1 MLSVYEGFFSGGAR
15 IVHSDVLLGL
25 VEGGQQWHRVLSLHG
40 EVHREATAQRMEDDA
55 CYRALTAGGIEVTSL
70 GRSAGLVDGTV
81 AASVFS
87 GPELAD
93 TARAMA
99 GADVILSLK
108 EQPLALLNQNGLPR
122 RPVVVCLHR
131 SDPENQGPALDEL
144 KAAIADGTVVACVC
158 CAESTRDAYEAA
170 GIPGELLHVIPNGV
184 DLLRFRPDAAARLA
198 FRESLGVSATAPGAP
213 GAPVVV
219 FAARYAG
226 MKNVPLFL
234 RAARAWLAREG
245 GGHVVM
251 CGAGMTEDNPAL
263 WADIEVAFG
272 PDRAAL
278 GDRLHLLG
286 VRHDMETVYAGSDV
300 VALTSA
306 SGEAAPLCL
315 IEGMMCGAVPVT
327 TDVGDSASIVEGHG
341 FVTPFDPD
349 AIAFAWSAAV
359 ADRELFAPALAA
371 SRERFSRTRMIAAY
385 ADLLAHVVG
394 DVRDELRP
402 GVGGQ

>member
-40 EVHREATAQRMEDDA
+40 EVHREATTQRMEDDA
-55 CYRALTAGGIEVTSL
+55 CYRALTAGGIDVTSL
-70 GRSAGLVDGTV
+70 GRTAGLVDGTV

-108 EQPLALLNQNGLPR
+108 EQPLALLNQGGLPR

-144 KAAIADGTVVACVC
+144 RTAIADGKVVAGVC
-158 CAESTRDAYEAA
+158 CAQSTRDAYEAA

-184 DLLRFRPDAAARLA
+184 DLLRFRPDAALRLA
-198 FRESLGVSATAPGAP
+198 FRESLGIPA

-251 CGAGMTEDNPAL
+251 CGAGMTDDNPAL
-263 WADIEVAFG
+263 WADTEIAFG
-272 PDRAAL
+272 AERAAL
-278 GDRLHLLG
+278 GDRVHLLG
-286 VRHDMETVYAGSDV
+286 VRHDMEAVYAGSDV
-300 VALTSA
+300 VALTSV

-349 AIAFAWSAAV
+349 AIAFAWTAAV
-359 ADRELFAPALAA
+359 AGRETFVPALAA

-385 ADLLAHVVG
+385 ADLLDRVAG

-402 GVGGQ
+402 GVTGQ

>member
-40 EVHREATAQRMEDDA
+40 EVHREATTQRMEDDA
-55 CYRALTAGGIEVTSL
+55 CYRTLTAGGVEVTSL
-70 GRSAGLVDGTV
+70 GRTAGLVDGAV

-108 EQPLALLNQNGLPR
+108 EQPLALLNQAGLPR

-144 KAAIADGTVVACVC
+144 RTAIADGKIVACVC

-184 DLLRFRPDAAARLA
+184 DLLRFRPDAALRLA
-198 FRESLGVSATAPGAP
+198 FRESAGIPA

-245 GGHVVM
+245 GGHVVL

-263 WADIEVAFG
+263 WADMEIAFG
-272 PDRAAL
+272 ADRDAL
-278 GDRLHLLG
+278 GGRVHLLG
-286 VRHDMETVYAGSDV
+286 VRHDMEAVYAGSDV
-300 VALTSA
+300 VALTSV

-341 FVTPFDPD
+341 LVTPFDPD

-359 ADRELFAPALAA
+359 AEREAFAPALLA

-385 ADLLAHVVG
+385 ADLLDRVAG

>member
-1 MLSVYEGFFSGGAR
+1 M
-15 IVHSDVLLGL
+15 
-25 VEGGQQWHRVLSLHG
+25 
-40 EVHREATAQRMEDDA
+40 
-55 CYRALTAGGIEVTSL
+55 
-70 GRSAGLVDGTV
+70 
-81 AASVFS
+81 
-87 GPELAD
+87 
-93 TARAMA
+93 
-99 GADVILSLK
+99 
-108 EQPLALLNQNGLPR
+108 
-122 RPVVVCLHR
+122 
-131 SDPENQGPALDEL
+131 
-144 KAAIADGTVVACVC
+144 
-158 CAESTRDAYEAA
+158 
-170 GIPGELLHVIPNGV
+170 
-184 DLLRFRPDAAARLA
+184 
-198 FRESLGVSATAPGAP
+198 
-213 GAPVVV
+213 

-272 PDRAAL
+272 ADRAAL
-278 GDRLHLLG
+278 GDRIHLLG
-286 VRHDMETVYAGSDV
+286 VRHDMESVYAGADV

-341 FVTPFDPD
+341 LVTPFDPD
-349 AIAFAWSAAV
+349 AIAFAWSAAG
-359 ADRELFAPALAA
+359 AERDAFAPALLA

-385 ADLLAHVVG
+385 ADLLDRVVG

-402 GVGGQ
+402 GVSGQ